1 MYKAFLYFLLGYR
14 LEPLLARILE
24 KRSAV
29 LCPMI
34 DAIDDKTLEYSS
46 NGGVAKGGFSW
57 SLHFTWESV
66 PDVPNKWRNS
76 TTDPLRYGLLKRT
89 FQKSSQFIHGAIISC
104 HSLSVFPN

>member
-1 MYKAFLYFLLGYR
+1 MVTSYLLRSVVYFLLGHR
-14 LEPLLARILE
+14 LEPLLARIGE

-46 NGGVAKGGFSW
+46 NGGVALGGFSW

-66 PDVPNKWRNS
+66 PDVPNKWRNK
-76 TTDPLRYGLLKRT
+76 TTDPIRYE
-89 FQKSSQFIHGAIISC
+89 I
-104 HSLSVFPN
+104 P